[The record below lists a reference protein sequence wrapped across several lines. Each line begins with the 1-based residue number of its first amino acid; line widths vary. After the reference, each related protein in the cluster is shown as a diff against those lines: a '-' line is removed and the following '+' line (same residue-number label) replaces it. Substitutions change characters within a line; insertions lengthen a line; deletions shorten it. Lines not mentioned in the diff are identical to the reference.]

1 MSHGDDRCALLEQ
14 AWTTNVLEQ
23 SRTGRHAAVVG
34 VNDGERGDDHHAE
47 RLALRHTSC
56 MVRRRFLVVASIALV
71 VTGALGASASGLS
84 ATKVIYVAPVNR
96 SGQPVPGL
104 RIFLDV
110 RGHCEPGSDSVPGP
124 TYRCFEANSIL
135 DPCWADRAQ
144 AGSVLCME
152 EPWSETVV
160 QLDTGHRLPAS
171 NYPVPKSLGYPWG
184 VKLANGEKCLAAQ
197 GAHDM
202 FRGRVVDYSC
212 GHRFHLVLLRGMHQS
227 HEPWS
232 FDSAIWTGQRYVA
245 GPRETVKV
253 AWYGGPAPTG

>member
-1 MSHGDDRCALLEQ
+1 
-14 AWTTNVLEQ
+14 
-23 SRTGRHAAVVG
+23 
-34 VNDGERGDDHHAE
+34 
-47 RLALRHTSC
+47 
-56 MVRRRFLVVASIALV
+56 MVRCSFLFVAAIALV
-71 VTGALGASASGLS
+71 VAGALVASASGSS

-96 SGQPVPGL
+96 SGQPLPDV
-104 RIFLDV
+104 RISLDV
-110 RGHCEPGSDSVPGP
+110 RGNCEPGSDSVPGP

-135 DPCWADRAQ
+135 DPCWADRAH

-160 QLDTGHRLPAS
+160 QLDTGHRLPIS
-171 NYPVPKSLGYPWG
+171 NYPVSKSLAYPWG
-184 VKLANGEKCLAAQ
+184 VKLANGEGCIADQ

-212 GHRFHLVLLRGMHQS
+212 GHRFHLVLLRGMHQV
-227 HEPWS
+227 HALWT
-232 FDSAIWTGQRYVA
+232 FDSANWTGQSYVA

>member
-1 MSHGDDRCALLEQ
+1 MARRSLL
-14 AWTTNVLEQ
+14 L
-23 SRTGRHAAVVG
+23 
-34 VNDGERGDDHHAE
+34 
-47 RLALRHTSC
+47 
-56 MVRRRFLVVASIALV
+56 VASIAIV
-71 VTGALGASASGLS
+71 AAGALGASASGAS
-84 ATKVIYVAPVNR
+84 TTTVIYVAPVNQ
-96 SGQPVPGL
+96 SGQPLPGL
-104 RIFLDV
+104 RTFLDV
-110 RGHCEPGSDSVPGP
+110 RGHFEPGSDSVAGP

-135 DPCWADRAQ
+135 DPCWADGAH

-202 FRGRVVDYSC
+202 FRRRVVDYSC
-212 GHRFHLVLLRGMHQS
+212 GHRFHLVLLRAMHRS
-227 HEPWS
+227 LEPWS
-232 FDSAIWTGQRYVA
+232 FDSAVWTGQGYVA